1 MSLVTT
7 IPAPLAPS
15 NRLAPPLNAA
25 EVQPSGTAP
34 RITEALPIWPVAAPA
49 SAEAVV
55 KEHSAA
61 KENDRPAQAEYEL
74 PNESNGVE
82 LDHIPYTGDEAIL
95 LDDLPRAEP
104 VEPKAKS
111 DATASSEML
120 PTRAEMQISTETENA
135 DLPDAA
141 LSESATRAYL
151 AERSIAGLRP
161 QPPTA
166 KSEMVDTT
174 PENTPPVTDEAA
186 AQALPSNQ
194 TLKKQI

>member
-1 MSLVTT
+1 
-7 IPAPLAPS
+7 LAPS
-15 NRLAPPLNAA
+15 NRLAPPLNSA
-25 EVQPSGTAP
+25 EIQPSGTAP

-61 KENDRPAQAEYEL
+61 KDASPAQATYEL

-111 DATASSEML
+111 HATASSEML
-120 PTRAEMQISTETENA
+120 PTRAEMQITTETENA

-151 AERSIAGLRP
+151 AERSIAGLRM
-161 QPPTA
+161 QPPAT
-166 KSEMVDTT
+166 KPEMVDTA
-174 PENTPPVTDEAA
+174 PENMPRVADEAGV
-186 AQALPSNQ
+186 QPMTSNQ
-194 TLKKQI
+194 PLKKQV

>member
-15 NRLAPPLNAA
+15 NRLQPQPNSA
-25 EVQPSGTAP
+25 EIQPSGTAP

-55 KEHSAA
+55 KEHIAA
-61 KENDRPAQAEYEL
+61 KENDSPAQAEYEL
-74 PNESNGVE
+74 PNESNGIE

-111 DATASSEML
+111 DATASSETL
-120 PTRAEMQISTETENA
+120 PARAEIQTNTETENA
-135 DLPDAA
+135 DLPDTA

-161 QPPTA
+161 QPPVA
-166 KSEMVDTT
+166 KPEKVDAA
-174 PENTPPVTDEAA
+174 PEVTPPVADEAA
-186 AQALPSNQ
+186 AQPQPSKHS
-194 TLKKQI
+194 LRKQI

>member
-7 IPAPLAPS
+7 LPAPLAPS
-15 NRLAPPLNAA
+15 NRLAPPLNSA
-25 EVQPSGTAP
+25 EIQPSGTAP

-55 KEHSAA
+55 KEHSAVKDA
-61 KENDRPAQAEYEL
+61 SPAQATYEL

-111 DATASSEML
+111 DATVTSEML

-161 QPPTA
+161 QPSATKP
-166 KSEMVDTT
+166 EMVDTA
-174 PENTPPVTDEAA
+174 PENMPRVADEAGV
-186 AQALPSNQ
+186 QPMTSNQ
-194 TLKKQI
+194 PLKKQV